1 MVAWRILGKS
11 DGWDKYGHK
20 QSDDG
25 DDDCDSDSDSD
36 DDCDSD
42 IDSDSDSD
50 DDDNDDDDGYVY
62 DNEATV
68 AADNLVDDAAASS

>member
-1 MVAWRILGKS
+1 MDGTNMDINRS
-11 DGWDKYGHK
+11 D
-20 QSDDG
+20 
-25 DDDCDSDSDSD
+25 
-36 DDCDSD
+36 D